1 MQIEH
6 SRFGR
11 RQRSAL
17 AADRSGSNV
26 LVVTGPTAGVGKT
39 FIAANLAG
47 VNARAGKR
55 VLLIDADLRHGRVAS
70 LFGLPPG
77 AGLAHW
83 LAGRTDATAAVRP
96 VDVPGLHVMTA
107 GGTLADPSE
116 LLANGRLQELLREL
130 SPAYDLIII
139 DTPAILA
146 FDDASTVAAL
156 GGSTIVVARPGPRSE
171 EEIDDAVSVLQRS
184 GANVAGVVFNTAPR
198 RAGDM
203 VARRRRVFAAC

>member
-17 AADRSGSNV
+17 VADRSGSNV